1 MRTRRGFAST
11 ELTPLKELSWMRR
24 NPRVRPTF
32 RVAREGLGQ
41 VLGDLEKA
49 IMETLWRLERPSTV
63 TEVQKAMLDEPRAY
77 HTVTTV
83 MTRLCKKGLLRRA
96 KRNDVWHYSPKLTQE
111 EFRRHVAQE
120 VVRGVYEL
128 APEAVIN
135 SMLDVV
141 VDASGMEGLEALA
154 RLVEEKKRER
164 EQ

>member
-1 MRTRRGFAST
+1 MGR
-11 ELTPLKELSWMRR
+11 K
-24 NPRVRPTF
+24 PRVRPTF

-41 VLGDLEKA
+41 VLGDLEKT
-49 IMETLWRLERPSTV
+49 IMETLWRLDRPSTV
-63 TEVQKAMLDEPRAY
+63 TGVQRAMPDEPRAY
-77 HTVTTV
+77 HTITTV

-96 KRNDVWHYSPKLTQE
+96 KRSDVWHYAPTLSQD

-141 VDASGMEGLEALA
+141 ADASGPDGLDALA
-154 RLVEEKKRER
+154 ALIEEKKRER
-164 EQ
+164 ER

>member
-1 MRTRRGFAST
+1 
-11 ELTPLKELSWMRR
+11 MRR
-24 NPRVRPTF
+24 KPRVRPTF

-41 VLGDLEKA
+41 VLGDLEKL

-63 TEVQKAMLDEPRAY
+63 TEVQRAMPEEPRAY

-83 MTRLCKKGLLRRA
+83 MTRLCKKGILRRA
-96 KRNDVWHYSPKLTQE
+96 KRGGVWHYSPILTQD
-111 EFRRHVAQE
+111 EFRRHIAHE

-141 VDASGMEGLEALA
+141 VDASGREGLDALA
-154 RLVEEKKRER
+154 RLVEEKKRQRGE
-164 EQ
+164 